1 MLVSII
7 LPLILA
13 FIMFSLGL
21 GLKTRDFTQILK
33 FPKAFTMGLTNQ
45 LILLPVITFALIS
58 IFGYSGELAVGIMI
72 LAFSPG
78 GVTTNVLTRIV
89 HGNVPLSISMTG
101 VTSLLSIFTVPLM
114 VSMVVLHFMGSDA
127 PDINIT
133 KLGLQMFFITALPV
147 LLGMLTTRL
156 MPVLVEKISGIFNKL
171 SISLFVIIVLA
182 AIAKNWD
189 VVWSNLPI
197 LGPMLALLN
206 ILLLTIGYISAKFA
220 GLDRSDGF
228 TIAIET
234 GIQNGTLA
242 IAVGTLITVNHAT
255 GVDLPPITVPA
266 AVYAVTMYVISMPIL
281 WWLRRQLASK
291 QPVAKLV

>member
-21 GLKTRDFTQILK
+21 GLKARDFTQILK
-33 FPKAFTMGLTNQ
+33 FPKAFAMGLTNQ
-45 LILLPVITFALIS
+45 LLLLPVITFALIS

-101 VTSLLSIFTVPLM
+101 VTSLLSIVTVPLM

-147 LLGMLTTRL
+147 LLGMLTTKL
-156 MPVLVEKISGIFNKL
+156 MPALVEKISGIFSKL
-171 SISLFVIIVLA
+171 SMSLFVIIVLA

-189 VVWSNLPI
+189 VVWSNLPT

-206 ILLLTIGYISAKFA
+206 ILLLSIGYISAKFV

-242 IAVGTLITVNHAT
+242 IAVGTLITVNLTA

-266 AVYAVTMYVISMPIL
+266 AVYAVTMYVISMPTL